1 MTMKPF
7 PRTTVAGVSLPR
19 MLMGTNWV
27 YGYSHTG
34 AAADKNIVR
43 MNSNKEAIQ
52 AMLEA
57 YLAYDINAIMGP
69 ISDKPF
75 TYDAIHAAED
85 KTGKGIIQIDTPT
98 LVMDDNAQ
106 ARKESEAILDKS
118 RKGGATFC
126 LIHHSAAEQLV
137 NKNKRTMDRLP
148 DYLKMIRDRGMIPGL
163 SAHMPELIL
172 YSDLNGYDVE
182 TYIQIYNCMGF
193 MMQVEIESV
202 NKIIWEAKKPVMT
215 IKSMAAGR
223 CSPFVGITFS
233 FSTLRPCDMVT
244 VGAMTAD
251 EVHEDV
257 EIGMAA
263 IERRRPD
270 LEGRNSPGAA
280 HGVDPCAAPHFL
292 SPSAPLCARLLRLR
306 RLLRRRPGRLR
317 GLAAPPALDAVDQ
330 EGRKR
335 DRDDGKEDLLHRDVG
350 QRKAQ
355 NQEIREEIRAR
366 QAPVRDVGDGQRQGV
381 VAPAGPALPHDDPN
395 AHPDKGRPQHR
406 RQERMGRKVRQ
417 HRGKL
422 LPNFVKQRDAERGDG
437 GRPDK
442 ARAQVPEREQIAG
455 GVQHRRDVRGRKS
468 QPVLDQEHE
477 PDHAALRDAGLLVDI
492 VHAKGADHRA
502 DQDEGELPAVHPRAH
517 LPPKFLASIGK
528 HSFSRSSLH
537 LSLLQR

>member
-106 ARKESEAILDKS
+106 ARKESEAILDRS

-270 LEGRNSPGAA
+270 LEGRNSPN
-280 HGVDPCAAPHFL
+280 
-292 SPSAPLCARLLRLR
+292 
-306 RLLRRRPGRLR
+306 
-317 GLAAPPALDAVDQ
+317 
-330 EGRKR
+330 KT
-335 DRDDGKEDLLHRDVG
+335 
-350 QRKAQ
+350 
-355 NQEIREEIRAR
+355 
-366 QAPVRDVGDGQRQGV
+366 
-381 VAPAGPALPHDDPN
+381 
-395 AHPDKGRPQHR
+395 
-406 RQERMGRKVRQ
+406 
-417 HRGKL
+417 
-422 LPNFVKQRDAERGDG
+422 
-437 GRPDK
+437 
-442 ARAQVPEREQIAG
+442 
-455 GVQHRRDVRGRKS
+455 
-468 QPVLDQEHE
+468 
-477 PDHAALRDAGLLVDI
+477 DI
-492 VHAKGADHRA
+492 IK
-502 DQDEGELPAVHPRAH
+502 
-517 LPPKFLASIGK
+517 
-528 HSFSRSSLH
+528 
-537 LSLLQR
+537 